1 MSHMK
6 RLAGEMEELN
16 SELSTAPV
24 EIRRTWPNGPAA
36 IVPEAPGDPEPYD
49 RYSGVD
55 IIADKSFLDQW
66 NAERILDG
74 VAVDPTLIGKW
85 QPQALDRASRV
96 RFVNTVKRF
105 GGAWTKADR
114 GTEFHDWAS
123 KVTAAQC
130 RIDQV
135 PDEFRP
141 AVAAY
146 IAALAELELTV
157 VAVERFVVDDERRL
171 AGTFDAMVR
180 DRDGNHFILDIK
192 TGRLYPIGLA
202 MQLYGYAVAP
212 WYFVQGEAIDG
223 TLDRRIAKPT
233 CRVDMAYVAEVDIDA
248 GTVNIRA
255 VDLLEAPT
263 LYRLRDEIIAA
274 RKTPPHVGPTI
285 NGAHATLDKV
295 AAHFPGT
302 VDVTDHVDQAW
313 RDWMAARM
321 RKIVDANVG
330 DLLARRWPA
339 DIPTLKSGEPIPVV
353 DGTRLEQVCSELE
366 AEAGIE
372 FPSPSPAIEPRR
384 PRKQW
389 VRRAKA
395 DEGANLEPDDIA
407 DLTALY
413 AACDQTQRDWMRTVI
428 DDAGTRGRSIRL
440 KGTEAAGARLT
451 ERRAEIYRALL
462 ILAPFESEHIVRS
475 VLSLAMDTEVQPGHN
490 LGEAFGSLTID
501 EARTAARIA
510 QALTDDRLQ
519 VVWKPDGAAGVTGDI
534 AAVLAA

>member
-1 MSHMK
+1 MQD
-6 RLAGEMEELN
+6 LNDEL
-16 SELSTAPV
+16 TGAPV

-36 IVPEAPGDPEPYD
+36 IVPEAPGDPEPHD
-49 RYSGVD
+49 RFSGVD

-74 VAVDPTLIGKW
+74 VALDPTLIGKW
-85 QPQALDRASRV
+85 QPGALNRAARV

-123 KVTAAQC
+123 KVTSAQC
-130 RIDQV
+130 RIADV

-146 IAALAELELTV
+146 IAALDELELTI

-180 DRDGNHFILDIK
+180 DRNGENFILDIK

-212 WYFVQGEAIDG
+212 WYFIQGEALDG
-223 TLDRRIAKPT
+223 TLDRWIAKPE
-233 CRVDMAYVAEVDIDA
+233 CRTDMAYVAEVDIDA

-255 VDLLEAPT
+255 VDLLDAPN
-263 LYRLRDEIIAA
+263 LYRLRSEILAA
-274 RKTPPHVGPTI
+274 RKTPPHIGPVM
-285 NGAHATLDKV
+285 NGARSPLDKV
-295 AAHFPGT
+295 TAHFPGT

-313 RDWMAARM
+313 RDWMAGRM
-321 RKIVDANVG
+321 RKIVDAG
-330 DLLARRWPA
+330 LAEMLRSRWPA
-339 DIPTLKSGEPIPVV
+339 DVPTLKSGDPIPTV
-353 DGTRLEQVCSELE
+353 DGTRLEQLCSELE
-366 AEAGIE
+366 AEGGVE
-372 FPSPSPAIEPRR
+372 FPEPSPAVEPRR

-395 DEGANLEPDDIA
+395 DEGADLEPDDIA

-440 KGTEAAGARLT
+440 KGSEAAGARRT

-462 ILAPFESEHIVRS
+462 LLAPFESDDIVRA
-475 VLSLAMDTEVQPGHN
+475 VLSLVLGTEVQPGHN

-501 EARTAARIA
+501 EARTTTRIA
-510 QALTDDRLQ
+510 QALTEDRITAIWQTNGEVNL
-519 VVWKPDGAAGVTGDI
+519 AGDI
-534 AAVLAA
+534 AAVVAA